1 MTNPI
6 TASAP
11 RLRVVLSVVLLF
23 LAISGGV
30 VMVIG
35 VNYLNEFAS
44 QVNQTVAEAESS
56 SDRINRTNQ
65 EISEYKDSLVAVRLA
80 EDIVATRESYKY
92 QNEAYADLL
101 ALASR
106 AGVTIEQYS
115 FSETDPELGVTTAP
129 KTTNP
134 GAIADAKK
142 KESSTDLKPT
152 YITISLT
159 NPVNYIK
166 FLNFLHYIEQNLTKM
181 QIKKVSLTS
190 GSGNEVITDSLTV
203 EVFTK

>member
-1 MTNPI
+1 
-6 TASAP
+6 
-11 RLRVVLSVVLLF
+11 
-23 LAISGGV
+23 
-30 VMVIG
+30 MVIG

>member
-6 TASAP
+6 TANAP
-11 RLRVVLSVVLLF
+11 RLRIVLSIVLLV
-23 LAISGGV
+23 LATTGGLVMIAGIS
-30 VMVIG
+30 
-35 VNYLNEFAS
+35 YLSEFATE
-44 QVNQTVAEAESS
+44 VNQTVVEADSS

-65 EISEYKDSLVAVRLA
+65 EIAEYKNNRVAVQLA

-101 ALASR
+101 ALAGR

-115 FSETDPELGVTTAP
+115 FSDVDPEIGVTNVP

-134 GAIADAKK
+134 GAIAEAKK
-142 KESSTDLKPT
+142 NEETASLKPT
-152 YITISLT
+152 YITISLA
-159 NPVNYIK
+159 NPVDYVR

-181 QIKKVSLTS
+181 QIKKISLSS
-190 GSGNEVITDSLTV
+190 GSGNAVITDSLTV